1 MENPW
6 SQIPLS
12 DYEHHMELSPI
23 QQLQTLNAIMKRQFG
38 QTPIQSAMVL
48 GVAGGNGLEHA
59 DPKQISR
66 VYGVDLNQ
74 SYLDACAQRYPNLK
88 SVLTCICADLTE
100 PDITLPHADLVIAD
114 LPVELSAVP
123 VSSG

>member
-38 QTPIQSAMVL
+38 QTPFSRPWYWVWQVEMVWSMPTQSRSQ
-48 GVAGGNGLEHA
+48 G
-59 DPKQISR
+59 S
-66 VYGVDLNQ
+66 
-74 SYLDACAQRYPNLK
+74 
-88 SVLTCICADLTE
+88 TE
-100 PDITLPHADLVIAD
+100 WT
-114 LPVELSAVP
+114 
-123 VSSG
+123 